1 MKKIAATIK
10 QATLDTVVEALVRI
24 GVTGMTLAHVRSSG
38 RQKGHCEL
46 YRGPDYMVDLLPKV
60 KLEVFVPDEQV
71 EEIVGMLQA
80 AAYTGRIGGGKIFVE
95 PVEEVVRIRTGER
108 GKRAV

>member
-24 GVTGMTLAHVRSSG
+24 GVTGMTLAHVRGSG

-60 KLEVFVPDEQV
+60 KLEVLVPDEQV

-80 AAYTGRIGGGKIFVE
+80 AACTGRIGDGKIFVE

-108 GKRAV
+108 GKRAM

>member
-1 MKKIAATIK
+1 MYEAVAGRKAT
-10 QATLDTVVEALVRI
+10 AN
-24 GVTGMTLAHVRSSG
+24 SN
-38 RQKGHCEL
+38 
-46 YRGPDYMVDLLPKV
+46 RGPDYIVDLLPKV
-60 KLEVFVPDEQV
+60 KLEVLVPDEQV

-80 AAYTGRIGGGKIFVE
+80 AACTGRIGDGKIFVE

>member
-24 GVTGMTLAHVRSSG
+24 GVTGMMLAHVRGSG

-60 KLEVFVPDEQV
+60 KDDPRNSHRGRRRVSLAH
-71 EEIVGMLQA
+71 GHHAAQA
-80 AAYTGRIGGGKIFVE
+80 LAARESAGALWTDPQRLGHLAREGV
-95 PVEEVVRIRTGER
+95 
-108 GKRAV
+108 A